1 MNRSSSHP
9 RIPFYD
15 AARGIGII
23 LVVIG
28 HTIPFDSYANAFVY
42 SFHMPLFFF
51 ITGSVMADRKYPNWK
66 KKILLSEH
74 KLISS
79 YLFYS
84 VLYIVFDFIVRFAF
98 LRQIGKRD
106 LFWDVYRT
114 LTGYGINV
122 LWFLFSLAVAKIVT
136 RLCAATIKRKSRILV
151 LSLLMFVGGAYAGNL
166 LRANIQPRG
175 WENLWY
181 IPCAAILC
189 TMTMTA
195 VTLIA
200 HAMRDFT
207 YRLVVRWKYLCAAG
221 LLINIALCNG
231 FGKIDYHSLVFGMPP
246 LTMVLAV
253 TGVIGILGI
262 SEMLSGFKPF
272 LEILFW
278 FSKNSM
284 FIMVT
289 HEYLRIKE
297 YLIAPLLSLFHFNAS
312 FSLLLV
318 LALLFVIEIP
328 LCNYIQPLA
337 NKCVNAID
345 TRLQIIKA

>member
-1 MNRSSSHP
+1 MNNSSSHQ

-15 AARGIGII
+15 TARGIGII
-23 LVVIG
+23 LVVVG
-28 HTIPFDSYANAFVY
+28 HTIPFDSYASAFVY

-51 ITGSVMADRKYPNWK
+51 ITGSVMGDKRYDSW

-84 VLYIVFDFIVRFAF
+84 AVYVVFDLSIRFAV

-122 LWFLFSLAVAKIVT
+122 LWFLFSLAVAKIIT
-136 RLCAATIKRKSRILV
+136 RLCVATLKKIGQILA
-151 LSLLMFVGGAYAGNL
+151 LSLMMFVGGAYAGNL
-166 LRANIQPRG
+166 LRTSVQPQG

-189 TMTMTA
+189 TTTMTA
-195 VTLIA
+195 VTLVA

-207 YRLVVRWKYLCAAG
+207 YHIVTRWKYLCAAG
-221 LLINIALCNG
+221 LLINIVLCNG
-231 FGKIDYHSLVFGMPP
+231 FGKIDYHSLVFGMPL
-246 LTMVLAV
+246 LTMALAA
-253 TGVIGILGI
+253 TGVIGALGV
-262 SEMLSGFKPF
+262 SEMLSSFKRSF
-272 LEILFW
+272 KIFSW

-297 YLIAPLLSLFHFNAS
+297 YLIAPVLSPFQFNTPT
-312 FSLLLV
+312 FLLLV
-318 LALLFVIEIP
+318 LVLLFIIEIP
-328 LCNYIQPLA
+328 LCAYIQPIA
-337 NKCVNAID
+337 NKGIDAID
-345 TRLQIIKA
+345 TKLQIVRV

>member
-1 MNRSSSHP
+1 MNSSSSHQ

-15 AARGIGII
+15 TARGIGII

-28 HTIPFDSYANAFVY
+28 HTIPFDSYASAFVY

-51 ITGSVMADRKYPNWK
+51 ITGSVMGDKRYDSW

-84 VLYIVFDFIVRFAF
+84 AVYVVFDFAVRFAA
-98 LRQIGKRD
+98 LQQIGKRD
-106 LFWDVYRT
+106 LFWDAYRT

-122 LWFLFSLAVAKIVT
+122 LWFLFSLAVAKIIT
-136 RLCAATIKRKSRILV
+136 RLCVTTLKKRGRILA
-151 LSLLMFVGGAYAGNL
+151 LSLMMFVGGAYTGNL
-166 LRANIQPRG
+166 LRTNVQPQG

-189 TMTMTA
+189 TMTMAA
-195 VTLIA
+195 VTLLA

-207 YRLVVRWKYLCAAG
+207 YHIITQWKWLCAAG
-221 LLINIALCNG
+221 LLINIVLCNA
-231 FGKIDYHSLVFGMPP
+231 FGKIDYHSLGFGIPL
-246 LTMVLAV
+246 LTMVLAAS
-253 TGVIGILGI
+253 GVIGALGV
-262 SEMLSGFKPF
+262 SEMISGSKQLFKIF
-272 LEILFW
+272 SW

-297 YLIAPLLSLFHFNAS
+297 YLIAPVLSPFHLNAPI
-312 FSLLLV
+312 FLVLVLTLLL
-318 LALLFVIEIP
+318 VIEIP
-328 LCNYIQPLA
+328 LCIYIQPFA
-337 NKCVNAID
+337 NKCVSTID
-345 TRLQIIKA
+345 ARLQIIKA